1 MIKKIIQYLFT
12 KQFFMF
18 YLLLSFFVLLWQK
31 TRLLRSTFTFSECRF
46 YPSCSD
52 YFLEAVKKHG
62 LSTGLILSTKRL
74 LKCHPLCEGGIDLVP
89 EEN

>member
-1 MIKKIIQYLFT
+1 MIKKTIQYLFT

-18 YLLLSFFVLLWQK
+18 YLPLLFFVMLWQK
-31 TRLLRSTFTFSECRF
+31 TRLIRLAFGFSNCRF

-52 YFLEAVKKHG
+52 YFLEATKKYG
-62 LSTGLILSTKRL
+62 LLTGLMLSVKRL